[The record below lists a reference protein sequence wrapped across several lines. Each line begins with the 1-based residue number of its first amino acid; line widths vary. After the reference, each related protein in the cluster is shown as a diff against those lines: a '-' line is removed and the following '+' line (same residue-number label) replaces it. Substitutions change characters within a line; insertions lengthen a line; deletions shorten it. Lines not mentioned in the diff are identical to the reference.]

1 MEINTSH
8 QTCRARLR
16 MEGLTGL
23 CETLRNDRDMLEQVL
38 GGEHRMDLLA
48 ALGSCH
54 GDAAAPPSDRSKT
67 F

>member
-1 MEINTSH
+1 
-8 QTCRARLR
+8 